1 MQISGHNIKFTYNKK
16 QNDMTHAVNGV
27 SFNIEEGTCTCV
39 IGKTGSG
46 KSTLVQTLNALILPD
61 DGYTQ
66 VDDFFVTNNKQ
77 LKKDLLKDKDKNIK
91 KANKKYVS
99 LKKEVGLVFQ
109 FPEYQLFS
117 MTVLKDVMFGPKNFG
132 LKEKEAEDCAKEALK
147 EVGLDES
154 FYDRSPFVLSG
165 GEKRRVAIAGILASN
180 PKVIV
185 LDEPTAGLD
194 ARGKKEIVDL
204 LKDFQKKGRTLVL
217 VTHDMDIVMKLANKV
232 LVMNEGKIVIETTPS
247 ELFRMDDIEQY
258 SIEIP
263 RIYKLIKLLKN
274 SGFAGNLEE
283 IDDYDTLIK
292 EIVNVKGEKK

>member
-274 SGFAGNLEE
+274 NGFTGNLEE